1 MWLGFIVALA
11 AGAQI
16 FAPVSPFAI
25 VAKPFE
31 PPLGDFLFGT
41 DSLGRDLMSGLVHG
55 ARTSLLIAIIA
66 TLAAVAFGTLVG
78 ALAGFY
84 GGFVDDALMRVTE
97 FFQTIPSFIFAIVLV
112 AILAPSGISLVIAIA
127 TVSWPP
133 IARVVRGEVLTIKSR
148 EFVQAAIVAGQRD
161 IAILLGQVL
170 PNTLSPLI
178 VTGLPAGRQCHP
190 DRICAVVPRARRAQS
205 DELGLPDRR
214 RPGLPARCL
223 VAGYGAR
230 RRHPAHRAVN
240 QPSRRGPQ
248 RRAQPEAQRPVSEP
262 VLRIENLTVS
272 LPSWA
277 DRPRAVDGVSLE
289 VMRKEILCVVGE
301 SGSGKSV
308 MCKSILRLLPE
319 PHVRVSGGRIIYEG
333 QDLLALPED
342 GIRSVRGGR
351 IAMIFQEPMVALN
364 PLMTVGRQADEI
376 IEAHTTLRAAERRKR
391 IVEVFGDVRLPD
403 PGRLLSS
410 YPHELSGGQ
419 RQRVMIA
426 MALVLEPALII
437 ADEPTTALDV
447 TTQAQ
452 ILKLLKELQARHG
465 TAIMFITHDFGVV
478 AEIADRVAVMRHG
491 ALVEHGQVG
500 DVLMRPQHAYTRALI
515 AAVPS
520 LMPRHILRTGEATQ
534 PRSYLLTITDLKKS
548 YAARGGA
555 FSLTRERVR
564 AVDGV
569 SLDVLKG
576 RSLALV
582 GESGSGKS
590 TLARCIVGLERP
602 DGGAILLEGTD
613 IAGLSRARMRPL
625 SQGAADGVP
634 GPVRLTQSALA
645 RRRHHRSG
653 SHRQRHAA
661 QDRAGGGA
669 RAAAPSRSRPQG
681 NGTLSRTS
689 SRAASASAS
698 ASPGHWR

>member
-1 MWLGFIVALA
+1 
-11 AGAQI
+11 
-16 FAPVSPFAI
+16 
-25 VAKPFE
+25 
-31 PPLGDFLFGT
+31 
-41 DSLGRDLMSGLVHG
+41 
-55 ARTSLLIAIIA
+55 
-66 TLAAVAFGTLVG
+66 
-78 ALAGFY
+78 
-84 GGFVDDALMRVTE
+84 
-97 FFQTIPSFIFAIVLV
+97 
-112 AILAPSGISLVIAIA
+112 
-127 TVSWPP
+127 
-133 IARVVRGEVLTIKSR
+133 
-148 EFVQAAIVAGQRD
+148 
-161 IAILLGQVL
+161 
-170 PNTLSPLI
+170 
-178 VTGLPAGRQCHP
+178 
-190 DRICAVVPRARRAQS
+190 
-205 DELGLPDRR
+205 
-214 RPGLPARCL
+214 
-223 VAGYGAR
+223 
-230 RRHPAHRAVN
+230 
-240 QPSRRGPQ
+240 
-248 RRAQPEAQRPVSEP
+248 VSEP

-277 DRPRAVDGVSLE
+277 DRPLAVDGVSLE

-319 PHVRVSGGRIIYEG
+319 PHVRVSGGRVIYEG
-333 QDLLALPED
+333 RDLLVLPED
-342 GIRSVRGGR
+342 GIRSIRGGR

-364 PLMTVGRQADEI
+364 PLMTVGRQADEVV
-376 IEAHTTLRAAERRKR
+376 EAHTTLRAAERRKR

-403 PGRLLSS
+403 PKRLLSS

-491 ALVEHGQVG
+491 ALVEHGQVE
-500 DVLMRPQHAYTRALI
+500 DVLTRPQHAYTRALI

-534 PRSYLLTITDLKKS
+534 PTSNLLTITDLKKS

-564 AVDGV
+564 AVAGV
-569 SLDVLKG
+569 SLDVPKG

-613 IAGLSRARMRPL
+613 IAGLSRARMRPYRKALQMVFQDPFASLNPRWRVGDIIAQGPIVNGTPRRIALEEARELLRLVGLDPKVTDRYPHEFSGGQRQRIGIARALAVKPKLIVADEPVSALDVSVQKQVLDLLDELRTKFEL
-625 SQGAADGVP
+625 SMLFITHDLRVAAHVCEQIAVMKDGAIVEHGSTADIFARPQHDYTKALLTSVP
-634 GPVRLTQSALA
+634 GRTWQSKCAT
-645 RRRHHRSG
+645 R
-653 SHRQRHAA
+653 
-661 QDRAGGGA
+661 
-669 RAAAPSRSRPQG
+669 
-681 NGTLSRTS
+681 
-689 SRAASASAS
+689 
-698 ASPGHWR
+698 

>member
-1 MWLGFIVALA
+1 
-11 AGAQI
+11 
-16 FAPVSPFAI
+16 
-25 VAKPFE
+25 
-31 PPLGDFLFGT
+31 
-41 DSLGRDLMSGLVHG
+41 
-55 ARTSLLIAIIA
+55 
-66 TLAAVAFGTLVG
+66 
-78 ALAGFY
+78 
-84 GGFVDDALMRVTE
+84 
-97 FFQTIPSFIFAIVLV
+97 
-112 AILAPSGISLVIAIA
+112 
-127 TVSWPP
+127 
-133 IARVVRGEVLTIKSR
+133 
-148 EFVQAAIVAGQRD
+148 
-161 IAILLGQVL
+161 
-170 PNTLSPLI
+170 
-178 VTGLPAGRQCHP
+178 
-190 DRICAVVPRARRAQS
+190 
-205 DELGLPDRR
+205 
-214 RPGLPARCL
+214 
-223 VAGYGAR
+223 
-230 RRHPAHRAVN
+230 
-240 QPSRRGPQ
+240 
-248 RRAQPEAQRPVSEP
+248 VSEP

-277 DRPRAVDGVSLE
+277 DRPLAVDGVSLE

-319 PHVRVSGGRIIYEG
+319 PHVRVSGGRVIYEG
-333 QDLLALPED
+333 RDLLVLPED
-342 GIRSVRGGR
+342 GIRSIRGGR

-376 IEAHTTLRAAERRKR
+376 VEAHTTLRAAERRKR

-403 PGRLLSS
+403 PRRLLSS

-491 ALVEHGQVG
+491 ALVEHGQVE
-500 DVLMRPQHAYTRALI
+500 DVLTRPQHAYTRALI

-534 PRSYLLTITDLKKS
+534 PTSNLLTITDLKKS

-564 AVDGV
+564 AVAGV
-569 SLDVLKG
+569 SLDVPKG

-613 IAGLSRARMRPL
+613 IAGLSRARMRPYRKALQMVFQDPFASLNPRWRVGDIIAQGPIVNGTPRRIALEEARELLRLVGLDPKVTDRYPHEFSGGQRQRIGIARALAVKPKLIVADEPVSALDVSVQKQVLDLLDELRTKFEL
-625 SQGAADGVP
+625 SMLFITHDLRVAAHVCEEIAVMKDGAIVEHGSTADIFARPQHDYTKALLASVP
-634 GPVRLTQSALA
+634 GRTWQSKCAT
-645 RRRHHRSG
+645 R
-653 SHRQRHAA
+653 
-661 QDRAGGGA
+661 
-669 RAAAPSRSRPQG
+669 
-681 NGTLSRTS
+681 
-689 SRAASASAS
+689 
-698 ASPGHWR
+698 

>member
-1 MWLGFIVALA
+1 
-11 AGAQI
+11 
-16 FAPVSPFAI
+16 
-25 VAKPFE
+25 
-31 PPLGDFLFGT
+31 
-41 DSLGRDLMSGLVHG
+41 
-55 ARTSLLIAIIA
+55 
-66 TLAAVAFGTLVG
+66 
-78 ALAGFY
+78 
-84 GGFVDDALMRVTE
+84 
-97 FFQTIPSFIFAIVLV
+97 
-112 AILAPSGISLVIAIA
+112 
-127 TVSWPP
+127 
-133 IARVVRGEVLTIKSR
+133 
-148 EFVQAAIVAGQRD
+148 
-161 IAILLGQVL
+161 
-170 PNTLSPLI
+170 
-178 VTGLPAGRQCHP
+178 
-190 DRICAVVPRARRAQS
+190 
-205 DELGLPDRR
+205 
-214 RPGLPARCL
+214 
-223 VAGYGAR
+223 
-230 RRHPAHRAVN
+230 
-240 QPSRRGPQ
+240 
-248 RRAQPEAQRPVSEP
+248 VSEP
-262 VLRIENLTVS
+262 VLRIENLIVS

-277 DRPRAVDGVSLE
+277 DRPLAVDGVSLE
-289 VMRKEILCVVGE
+289 VMRKEILCIVGE

-319 PHVRVSGGRIIYEG
+319 PHVRVSGGRVIYEG
-333 QDLLALPED
+333 RDLLVLPED
-342 GIRSVRGGR
+342 GIRSIRGGR

-376 IEAHTTLRAAERRKR
+376 VEAHTTLRAAERRKR

-403 PGRLLSS
+403 PRRLLSS

-491 ALVEHGQVG
+491 ALVEHGQVE
-500 DVLMRPQHAYTRALI
+500 DVLTRPQHAYTRALI

-534 PRSYLLTITDLKKS
+534 PTSNLLTITDLKKS

-564 AVDGV
+564 AVAGV
-569 SLDVLKG
+569 SLDVPKG

-613 IAGLSRARMRPL
+613 IAGLSRARMRPYRKALQMVFQDPFASLNPRWRVGDIIAQGPIVNGTPRRIALEEARELLRLVGLDPKVTDRYPHEFSGGQRQRIGIARALAVKPKLIVADEPVSALDVSVQKQVLDLLDELRTKFEL
-625 SQGAADGVP
+625 SMLFITHDLRVAAHVCEEIAVMKDGAIVEHGSTADIFARPQHDYTKALLASVP
-634 GPVRLTQSALA
+634 GRTWQSKCAT
-645 RRRHHRSG
+645 R
-653 SHRQRHAA
+653 
-661 QDRAGGGA
+661 
-669 RAAAPSRSRPQG
+669 
-681 NGTLSRTS
+681 
-689 SRAASASAS
+689 
-698 ASPGHWR
+698 